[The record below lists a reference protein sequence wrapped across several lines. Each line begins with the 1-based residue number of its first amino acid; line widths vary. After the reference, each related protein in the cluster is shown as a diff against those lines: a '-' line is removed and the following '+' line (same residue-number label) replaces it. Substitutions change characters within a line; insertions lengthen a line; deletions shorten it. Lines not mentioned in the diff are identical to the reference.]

1 MDEKKWTAL
10 EAHSYV
16 KACASYNSKR
26 VWLLRLNRLK
36 YYKILFVYKRM
47 TWYSDCI
54 TVCKQGFFKQ
64 IDFFTFN
71 IIWLKAT
78 TQLTHCIFYQ
88 FLVDKKPTPS
98 TQSASNALWRD
109 FKTPRL
115 VSRRNNIL
123 SSNAKF
129 VRKFTSLCFNPQVEK
144 QTFPHRMLRKS
155 ITENS
160 SLAYILRKMCLFKS
174 SLCCY
179 NLLLHLQITLT
190 KFT

>member
-64 IDFFTFN
+64 IDFFYLQYNMIKSNYSTN
-71 IIWLKAT
+71 VL
-78 TQLTHCIFYQ
+78 HFYQ

-129 VRKFTSLCFNPQVEK
+129 VCKFNSLRENPQVEK
-144 QTFPHRMLRKS
+144 ITFPHRMLRKS

-160 SLAYILRKMCLFKS
+160 SLAYILHKMCLFKS

-190 KFT
+190 RFT